1 MPLKSKKACQAKSQR
16 IQGEKFFKKRF
27 IDHLDDRNDPDWV
40 GEEGLDSDLEFEG
53 DGGWAMSIL
62 GRGMPDLTDMSDS
75 EDEGEDVVEV
85 RNVTGSTKR
94 KVAIDKELS
103 AGDSSDDENEEGV
116 EDAEACQILNQA
128 EVFWKEQFSKVGQKR
143 LK

>member
-16 IQGEKFFKKRF
+16 IQSKKFFNKGF

-40 GEEGLDSDLEFEG
+40 GEEGLDSDSEFEG
-53 DGGWAMSIL
+53 DGGWAMSISE
-62 GRGMPDLTDMSDS
+62 RGVPDLTDMLDS

-85 RNVTGSTKR
+85 RNAMGGTKR

-103 AGDSSDDENEEGV
+103 AGDPSDDEKKEGV
-116 EDAEACQILNQA
+116 EDAEACQIL
-128 EVFWKEQFSKVGQKR
+128 KFSGRNNFQK
-143 LK
+143 